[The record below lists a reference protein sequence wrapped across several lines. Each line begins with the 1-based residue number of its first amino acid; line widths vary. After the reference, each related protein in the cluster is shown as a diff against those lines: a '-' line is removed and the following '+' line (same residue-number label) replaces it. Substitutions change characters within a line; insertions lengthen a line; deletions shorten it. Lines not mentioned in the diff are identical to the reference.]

1 MKLFLVLTVNFVDL
15 ILTAVLFAMLI
26 RALLSIFFM
35 GEESKLSMVLYFFTE
50 PFIMPVRL
58 LLEKL
63 NLFQGS
69 PLDISFFLTSILLA
83 MLQTL
88 LGSIPMLIG
97 CPHGRM
103 EK

>member
-1 MKLFLVLTVNFVDL
+1 MKLFLILTVNFVDL
-15 ILTAVLFAMLI
+15 ILTAVLFAMIL

-35 GEESKLSMVLYFFTE
+35 GEESKFAMVLYFFTE

-58 LLEKL
+58 LLEKF

-69 PLDISFFLTSILLA
+69 PLDVSFFLTSILLA

-88 LGSIPMLIG
+88 LGSIPMLI
-97 CPHGRM
+97 
-103 EK
+103 